1 MRLKIKYIIL
11 YPQNDTHEPK
21 FIRFEENQV
30 NVITGYSQRG
40 KSAIISIIDYCL
52 GSSECDIP
60 VGTIRE
66 KVDKFAIYIQCDRQ
80 ALFLARDS
88 PGSDQKASDNM
99 YMYEVQGKGDNPS
112 LNTNDWIREAKLYKT
127 SRQVVKNHL
136 GVIAGFENIPLD
148 NPYNE
153 DNYPVGFRDTMA
165 FVFQPQNIIANPTTI
180 FYKTDT
186 FRHLSRLRTLFPL
199 VLGYKSYQIITL
211 EREIEELERIER
223 DQQRKLDD
231 LMRQYEN
238 WQTDIYEYYSQA
250 ISLGLTNSDIDIN
263 SSTVNQI
270 KAELS
275 LIVGQI
281 GNNQFLREGSG
292 LRYAEKLEELENDRI
307 SLIRQLDVLRVDL
320 QKIERFDRS
329 KKDYVEQ
336 VTKELDVRLRPIDFF
351 VQQKGTNVCPFCD
364 SVSDKAM
371 DRLLRL
377 SDEKD
382 RNKTVLE
389 SAQTENFSFEN
400 EKRNYKSNIGLT
412 EQEILRLD
420 TNIRILLNEDREN
433 YKKFQDIYQFGGKLA
448 HVLENLDKISPSAA
462 LAGELAV
469 LHRKLEE
476 KRNELRLLKEKYDK
490 EHCLKKL
497 YNAITEYIL
506 MLPIEHREQRSVLID
521 PDVSVGIRVHDSK
534 TRSINFL
541 YKLGS
546 GANHMCFHLA
556 TMLGLHQYFLKLPTT
571 GKVNYVPSLLVLD
584 QPSQVYFPEN
594 FEGLQEQDNPDHTS
608 AEDSGFD
615 DTAQEVSEDILNT
628 TMIFNACS
636 KFMAANNFDTQII
649 ILEHAPSST
658 WKNIPNINLVEEWR
672 GHLGE
677 EQFNALIPQAWLVEV

>member
-1 MRLKIKYIIL
+1 MKLKIKYIIL
-11 YPQNDTHEPK
+11 YPQNDSFEPK

-30 NVITGYSQRG
+30 NVITGYSKRG
-40 KSAIISIIDYCL
+40 KSAIIAIIDYCL

-60 VGTIRE
+60 IGKIRE

-88 PGSDQKASDNM
+88 PGADQKASDNM
-99 YMYEVQGKGDNPS
+99 YLYEVQGKGDNPS

-153 DNYPVGFRDTMA
+153 DNYPIGFRDTMA

-211 EREIEELERIER
+211 EREVEDLERTER
-223 DQQRKLDD
+223 DQQRKLED
-231 LMRQYEN
+231 LQRQYEH

-263 SSTVNQI
+263 TSTVNQI
-270 KAELS
+270 KSELS
-275 LIVGQI
+275 LIVEQI
-281 GNNQFLREGSG
+281 EGNQFLKEGSG

-307 SLIRQLDVLRVDL
+307 NLVRQLDVLRVDL

-336 VTKELDVRLRPIDFF
+336 VTQELEVRLRPIDFF
-351 VQQKGTNVCPFCD
+351 LQQKGTNICPFCD
-364 SVSDKAM
+364 SVTDKAM

-377 SDEKD
+377 NDEKE
-382 RNKTVLE
+382 RNKAVLE
-389 SAQTENFSFEN
+389 SAQSENFSFEN
-400 EKRNYKSNIGLT
+400 EKRNYKSNIALT
-412 EQEILRLD
+412 EQEILRID
-420 TNIRILLNEDREN
+420 ANIRILLNEDRQN
-433 YKKFQDIYQFGGKLA
+433 YKKFQDIYQFGGKLT

-462 LAGELAV
+462 LAQELAA
-469 LHRKLEE
+469 LRKQLDD
-476 KRNELRLLKEKYDK
+476 KRSALRLLKEKYDK
-490 EHCLKKL
+490 EHSLKKL
-497 YNAITEYIL
+497 YGAIVEYIH
-506 MLPIEHREQRSVLID
+506 MLPIENREQRTVLLD
-521 PDVSVGIRVHDSK
+521 PEISVGIRVQDSQ

-541 YKLGS
+541 SKLGS
-546 GANHMCFHLA
+546 GANHMCFHIA
-556 TMLGLHQYFLKLPTT
+556 TMLGLHQYFLKLPAT
-571 GKVNYVPSLLVLD
+571 GKVNYIPSLLVLD

-594 FEGLQEQDNPDHTS
+594 FEGLEET
-608 AEDSGFD
+608 
-615 DTAQEVSEDILNT
+615 DTEATTEEKDESVQEVSEDILNT

-636 KFMAANNFDTQII
+636 KFMEANNFATQII
-649 ILEHAPSST
+649 ILEHAPRST
-658 WKNIPNINLVEEWR
+658 WKNVPHINLVEEWR
-672 GHLGE
+672 GHEGQR
-677 EQFNALIPQAWLVEV
+677 QFNALIPQDW

>member
-1 MRLKIKYIIL
+1 MKLKIKYIIL
-11 YPQNDTHEPK
+11 YPQNDIHEPK

-88 PGSDQKASDNM
+88 PGADQKASDNM

-186 FRHLSRLRTLFPL
+186 FRHLNRLRTLFPL

-211 EREIEELERIER
+211 EREIEEIERTER

-250 ISLGLTNSDIDIN
+250 ISLGLTNNDIDIN
-263 SSTVNQI
+263 TSTVNQI

-307 SLIRQLDVLRVDL
+307 NLVRQLDVLRVDL

-329 KKDYVEQ
+329 KKDYVEE
-336 VTKELDVRLRPIDFF
+336 VTKELEIRLRPIDFF
-351 VQQKGTNVCPFCD
+351 IQQKGTNVCPFCD
-364 SVSDKAM
+364 SVSNKAI

-389 SAQTENFSFEN
+389 SEQTENFSFEN
-400 EKRNYKSNIGLT
+400 EKRSYKSNIILT

-420 TNIRILLNEDREN
+420 TNIRILLNEDRQN

-448 HVLENLDKISPSAA
+448 HVLENLDKIS
-462 LAGELAV
+462 G
-469 LHRKLEE
+469 
-476 KRNELRLLKEKYDK
+476 
-490 EHCLKKL
+490 
-497 YNAITEYIL
+497 T
-506 MLPIEHREQRSVLID
+506 
-521 PDVSVGIRVHDSK
+521 
-534 TRSINFL
+534 
-541 YKLGS
+541 
-546 GANHMCFHLA
+546 
-556 TMLGLHQYFLKLPTT
+556 
-571 GKVNYVPSLLVLD
+571 
-584 QPSQVYFPEN
+584 
-594 FEGLQEQDNPDHTS
+594 
-608 AEDSGFD
+608 
-615 DTAQEVSEDILNT
+615 
-628 TMIFNACS
+628 
-636 KFMAANNFDTQII
+636 
-649 ILEHAPSST
+649 
-658 WKNIPNINLVEEWR
+658 
-672 GHLGE
+672 
-677 EQFNALIPQAWLVEV
+677 